1 MGRSSSCTLPV
12 GGMIMRRTYL
22 IPAAVLVTGVLLSSC
37 GGSSSA
43 PSAASSG
50 AASSSPQGATSSP
63 SVSASATSNGIAN
76 LAPDAAL
83 QQVLAATRDVSSAHI
98 AGQFTD
104 GGKHFAVDIDAGAS
118 SGQGRLTIQG
128 GRVDIRFVDNTVYF
142 RGNRAGLL
150 AFGTPRSAVKQAA
163 GKWIKLPTTSD
174 ASLRALVS
182 VHTFLT
188 QILSHHGT
196 LAKGRATTINGQSVY
211 GIVDTRSGSGGT
223 LYVATTGPALPVRLL
238 GSKGQTLDF
247 SNYNEPVTV
256 TAPSGA
262 LSG

>member
-1 MGRSSSCTLPV
+1 MD
-12 GGMIMRRTYL
+12 RTRWVAGVVL
-22 IPAAVLVTGVLLSSC
+22 AAGVLLSSC

-43 PSAASSG
+43 PSASSSG
-50 AASSSPQGATSSP
+50 SPSSSASP
-63 SVSASATSNGIAN
+63 SVSASASPNGIAN

-83 QQVLAATRDVSSAHI
+83 QQVLTATKDVSSVHV
-98 AGQFTD
+98 AGQFHQ
-104 GGKHFAVDIDAGAS
+104 GSKHFAVDIDAGATA
-118 SGQGRLTIQG
+118 GQGRLTIQG
-128 GRVDIRFVDNTVYF
+128 GQVDIRFVDNTVYF

-150 AFGTPRSAVKQAA
+150 AFGTPRSALKQAA

-182 VHTFLT
+182 VHAFMA
-188 QILSHHGT
+188 QILSSHGK
-196 LAKGRATTINGQSVY
+196 LAKGATTTINGQSVY
-211 GIVDTRSGSGGT
+211 GIVDTRPGTGGT
-223 LYVATTGPALPVRLL
+223 LYVAATGPALPVRLL

-262 LSG
+262 LNG